1 MEVIGI
7 GNAGREICKLFK
19 DKGYN
24 TYSIDT
30 HSNAFVKFP
39 KVRTIEEAEKV
50 QIDLTELKNNV
61 KSDEILCIM
70 AGSGLITGAC
80 LKILENFKD
89 KQINFLY
96 IQPDTS
102 FMNNSGKT
110 RERVIRNILQ
120 EFARSGLFNKIWMV
134 SNKNISNL
142 SSDISIDNYFEKINE
157 KILDI
162 WLQIRYYNKAT
173 ALMGNME
180 EPQEQN
186 RIATFGLYNLS
197 DEAEQKFYE
206 LDKVREKHFYFIFS
220 EETLKETGNVLDLVS
235 RKLEKARDDEFQEV
249 SYGFFSSRFS
259 VDKVYIMYYTNHIQ
273 SETGKRSV
281 L

>member
-162 WLQIRYYNKAT
+162 WLQMRYYNKAT

>member
-19 DKGYN
+19 HKGYN
-24 TYSIDT
+24 TYSIDN
-30 HSNAFVKFP
+30 HGDASIKFP
-39 KVRTIEEAEKV
+39 KVKTIEEAEKV
-50 QIDLTELKNNV
+50 QIDLTGLKNNV

-102 FMNNSGKT
+102 FMNNSGRV
-110 RERVIRNILQ
+110 RERVIRNVLQ

-134 SNKNISNL
+134 SNKSISNL
-142 SSDISIDNYFEKINE
+142 LSDISIDNYFEKINE

-162 WLQIRYYNKAT
+162 WHQMRYYSKAT
-173 ALMGNME
+173 PLMGNME

-197 DEAEQKFYE
+197 DEAEQEFYE

-235 RKLEKARDDEFQEV
+235 RKLEKARDGEFQEV
-249 SYGFFSSRFS
+249 SYGFFSSRYS

-273 SETGKRSV
+273 SEAGKSPA